1 MRTFTVADLELRY
14 GIVRRLVSSLVKD
27 GYVMPSRGPRREYR
41 FSFHD
46 VVILRMAQDLVTAGI
61 PAARAVRFLGSLRR
75 NLPAASAIGTR
86 VVAAGREMVVRED
99 GRLRNEDGQLVI
111 DFVQQA
117 PDRRASQGSLTSL
130 RRAKSKAVDAGH
142 ADSEGEYEGEDDG
155 ENENGNDSADHWF
168 ASAGKLEERDP
179 LQAIEHY
186 RRAIA
191 LRADFTDAWI
201 NLGVLL
207 LEGQQYLEA
216 VVVYEEA
223 TARCPASA
231 LLHFNLGVA
240 REELKQYDEA
250 VRAYGQAIRLDPNFA
265 DAHFNAGR
273 LHELLGHK
281 TAAIRHFSQYRR
293 LAGG

>member
-1 MRTFTVADLELRY
+1 MRTFTVADLEKRY
-14 GIVRRLVSSLVKD
+14 GILRRLITSLVKD
-27 GYVMPSRGPRREYR
+27 EFVMPSRGSRREYR

-46 VVILRMAQDLVTAGI
+46 VVILRMAQDLVTAGV

-111 DFVQQA
+111 DFVEGSTGGGLH
-117 PDRRASQGSLTSL
+117 PTRLPERGKVFGPKPSRSGDGTASFPVPV
-130 RRAKSKAVDAGH
+130 KKAELEKD
-142 ADSEGEYEGEDDG
+142 
-155 ENENGNDSADHWF
+155 ADHWF
-168 ASAGKLEERDP
+168 VSAGRLEESDP
-179 LQAIEHY
+179 LEAIKHY
-186 RRAIA
+186 RKAIA
-191 LRADFTDAWI
+191 LRGGFEDAWV

-207 LEGQQYLEA
+207 LEGRQTLEA

-223 TARCPASA
+223 VARCSTSA
-231 LLHFNLGVA
+231 LLYFNLGVA
-240 REELKQYDEA
+240 REELKQHDKA
-250 VRAYGQAIRLDPNFA
+250 LRAYTQAIRLDPGFA

-273 LHELLGHK
+273 LHEMLGHK

-293 LAGG
+293 LALS